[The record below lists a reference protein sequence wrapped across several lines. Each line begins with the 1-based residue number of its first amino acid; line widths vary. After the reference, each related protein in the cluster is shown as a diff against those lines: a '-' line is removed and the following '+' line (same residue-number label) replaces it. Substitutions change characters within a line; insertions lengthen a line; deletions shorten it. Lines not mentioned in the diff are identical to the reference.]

1 VSDPVRLQKL
11 IAHSGIASRRA
22 VEDLIRAGRV
32 TVDGELAHL
41 GQKVDPETARVAV
54 DGVRL
59 PIRPD
64 LVYYVVNKPA
74 GVVST
79 ADDPHGRPTVVE
91 LVPAEPRVYPVGRLD
106 VDSEGLML
114 VTNDGDL
121 THLLTHPR
129 FGVLKTYAVLVEG
142 VPTPQQ
148 VRRLEHGIILDDGPA
163 SAVSARVRD
172 SGQGRAQLEITMAE
186 GRKREVRRM
195 CDALGFPVVR
205 LFRKAIGP
213 LSDPHLKSGDYRSL
227 SIEEIRS
234 LYAAA
239 TPS

>member
-32 TVDGELAHL
+32 TVDGEPAHL
-41 GQKVDPETARVAV
+41 GQKVDPETAHVAV

-79 ADDPHGRPTVVE
+79 ADDPYGRPTVVE
-91 LVPAEPRVYPVGRLD
+91 LVPAEPRAYPVGRLD

-148 VRRLEHGIILDDGPA
+148 VRQLEQGIVLDDGPA

-172 SGQGRAQLEITMAE
+172 SAQGRTQLEITMAE

-195 CDALGFPVVR
+195 CDALGYPVVR